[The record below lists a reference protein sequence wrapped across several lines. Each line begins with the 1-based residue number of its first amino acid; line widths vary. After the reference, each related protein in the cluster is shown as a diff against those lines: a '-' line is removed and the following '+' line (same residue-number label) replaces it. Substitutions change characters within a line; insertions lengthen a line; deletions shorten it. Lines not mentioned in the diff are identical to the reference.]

1 MSVVKVNY
9 GEEKKIKDD
18 VHFVLS
24 HYIKYNPEMIAAI
37 VYGKQRLG
45 KTIYAMQV
53 AYDIYRDWDV
63 VQDNMYFK
71 INDVLLAIR
80 NAVKENRIVPIMIW
94 DDAGV
99 YGSKYLY
106 FNNKRVAMLLQGL
119 FDVVGTAVK
128 CFLMTT
134 PNAGNLLKSIR
145 DYEFYRI
152 KIAKANDRDERAATG
167 YANILLP
174 SGTINIRKEFIDTY
188 RTKIPD
194 DVYARYVK
202 IRKSYLGD
210 VLDNLDEYLIGL
222 QDKPNDPLQ
231 EQVDDAYQ
239 DMLITKEYIAKKMNE

>member
-1 MSVVKVNY
+1 MCARVKVNY
-9 GEEKKIKDD
+9 GDGSKINDD

-24 HYIKYNPEMIAAI
+24 HYVKHNPEMIAAI

-45 KTIYAMQV
+45 KTIYTMQV
-53 AYDIYRDWDV
+53 SYDIYRDWDIV
-63 VQDNMYFK
+63 MDNMKFK
-71 INDVLLAIR
+71 INDVLIAIR
-80 NAVKENRIVPIMIW
+80 DAVRTNTVIPYLIW

-106 FNNKRVAMLLQGL
+106 FSNKKAAQLLQGL

-128 CFLMTT
+128 CFMMTT

-152 KIAKANDRDERAATG
+152 KITKADDRDGRIATG

-174 SGTINIRKEFIDTY
+174 SGTVNIRKEWQDEY
-188 RTKIPD
+188 RAKIPD
-194 DVYARYVK
+194 SVYNRYVT

-210 VLDNLDEYLIGL
+210 VLNNLDEYLAGL
-222 QDKPNDPLQ
+222 EDNPSDSLKD
-231 EQVDDAYQ
+231 EVEDAYQ
-239 DMLITKEYIAKKMNE
+239 EVLRTKEYIQDRMG